1 MLRIASRS
9 LGGSSLPGHL
19 PGLTETDF
27 STHRRKRMIQE
38 STIFELKG
46 SEFVR
51 KHTTLQTEG
60 GKTAAGTHLDHA
72 NPGYAALM
80 QKKSYTGEVNLF
92 GHMCDAHYAPLTD
105 KDGKLTGALMV
116 CLRK

>member
-1 MLRIASRS
+1 
-9 LGGSSLPGHL
+9 
-19 PGLTETDF
+19 
-27 STHRRKRMIQE
+27 MIQE

-46 SEFVR
+46 AELVR
-51 KHTTLQTEG
+51 KHTTLNKDG
-60 GKTAAGTHLDHA
+60 GESAVGTYLDHA

-92 GHMCDAHYAPLTD
+92 GHTCAAHYAPLTD

>member
-1 MLRIASRS
+1 
-9 LGGSSLPGHL
+9 
-19 PGLTETDF
+19 
-27 STHRRKRMIQE
+27 
-38 STIFELKG
+38 
-46 SEFVR
+46 
-51 KHTTLQTEG
+51 
-60 GKTAAGTHLDHA
+60 
-72 NPGYAALM
+72 M

>member
-1 MLRIASRS
+1 
-9 LGGSSLPGHL
+9 
-19 PGLTETDF
+19 
-27 STHRRKRMIQE
+27 MIQD

-46 SEFVR
+46 TELVR
-51 KHTTLQTEG
+51 KHTTLNKDG
-60 GKTAAGTHLDHA
+60 GESAVGTYLDHA

-80 QKKSYTGEVNLF
+80 QKKSYTGEVNLY
-92 GHMCDAHYAPLTD
+92 GHTCDAHYAPLTD